1 MNKRNIGV
9 LTVPINKSGN
19 MPLHNLVDLLS
30 PGADEIYLVTGND
43 GYSFLKDKTA
53 HVFGISY
60 RSGKGLITR
69 ILKYLYL
76 QLEIS
81 YLLVRTTRDVG
92 LWVFFFGGEGL
103 LIPIIALK
111 CLGKKVI
118 LVLPGSETQ
127 MLKFQRDGIYRIVSL
142 LSGACCSLA
151 GQIVV
156 YSDKNI
162 GQWGLERYRDKISI
176 AHEHFIDFEKFHA
189 ATDIILR
196 RDVIGYIGRLRE
208 EKGAFEFVKA
218 IPLLLAKKPELEF
231 LIIGEGILSPGI
243 LEYIKENGLEGH
255 VRTLGWVPHATLP
268 RFLNELKLLVIPS
281 ETEGLPNI
289 MLEAMACGTPVL
301 ATPVGAIPD
310 IIVDQQTGF
319 LMEDNSEP
327 CIVRNVLRAVECND
341 LERIVNNSR
350 MLMEKEFSYSAGV
363 KNYETIL
370 KKM

>member
-1 MNKRNIGV
+1 M

-19 MPLHNLVDLLS
+19 MPLQNLVELLS

-43 GYSFLKDKTA
+43 GYSFLKDKTH
-53 HVFGISY
+53 HVYGISY
-60 RSGKGLITR
+60 QSGKGLIAR
-69 ILKYLYL
+69 ILKYIYL

-81 YLLVRTTRDVG
+81 LLLVKTAPEVG

-111 CLGKKVI
+111 FLGKKVI

-127 MLKFQRDGIYRIVSL
+127 MLKFQRDGIYRVVSL

-162 GQWGLERYRDKISI
+162 VQWGLERYRDKISI
-176 AHEHFIDFEKFHA
+176 AHEHFLDLEKFHA
-189 ATDIILR
+189 DQAITVR
-196 RDVIGYIGRLRE
+196 RNVIGYIGRLRE

-218 IPLLLAKKPELEF
+218 IPGLLAKNPSLEF
-231 LIIGEGILSPGI
+231 LVIGEGALQPRIEAYL
-243 LEYIKENGLEGH
+243 KENHLESH
-255 VRTLGWVPHATLP
+255 VRLPGWVPYMKLP
-268 RFLNELKLLVIPS
+268 GFLNELKLLVIPS
-281 ETEGLPNI
+281 VTEGLPNI

-310 IIVDQQTGF
+310 IISDLQTGF

-327 CIVRNVLRAVECND
+327 CIVSNVLRAVDCKD

-350 MLMEKEFSYSAGV
+350 QLVEKEFSYSAGV

-370 KKM
+370 KSL